1 MINCSI
7 PSHHSIRSLASELS
21 SLQLTHFHIFLI
33 LELLLLVGS
42 ALWVLATL
50 TVFCNTYIFH
60 ANCHRIMA
68 NLMVHY
74 ILFHFLPR
82 VTEISLMYWY
92 HYICS
97 EDNQSDE
104 YGIKA
109 VVGVVIAANIVALLV
124 SAYCDRRSIK
134 YYKKCAKVEPKNGN
148 ILYSLSERFQCAEN
162 VRIAKMLRKLIL
174 FSGALNLALGSVY
187 TLRMIKAEYIL
198 PLYINYELFDSAI
211 ALYAILVPM
220 IVYRR
225 SKIFRTK
232 MKALPAKCVRY
243 IICIKP
249 ADRHKA
255 QEEQRSS
262 SETVIHPMGGSRIQ
276 LENVLGVKLT
286 QISSYHE
293 TEVYFEQLLRSWNPK
308 SKVPEIVK
316 KAQLEKIDV
325 KRDT

>member
-1 MINCSI
+1 MNAAACYPLFTDFKS
-7 PSHHSIRSLASELS
+7 PKDPAKSPFYWTDLIR
-21 SLQLTHFHIFLI
+21 TYFIFVGAFTLPAFVTERFCAVLLVSDYEQNTRSYISLI
-33 LELLLLVGS
+33 LTIVTN
-42 ALWVLATL
+42 ALGA
-50 TVFCNTYIFH
+50 
-60 ANCHRIMA
+60 
-68 NLMVHY
+68 
-74 ILFHFLPR
+74 LF
-82 VTEISLMYWY
+82 TWISYYDSGLKV
-92 HYICS
+92 I
-97 EDNQSDE
+97 
-104 YGIKA
+104 
-109 VVGVVIAANIVALLV
+109 VGVVISANIVALLV

-162 VRIAKMLRKLIL
+162 VRIAKMLRMLIL
-174 FSGALNLALGSVY
+174 FTGALNLALGGVY
-187 TLRMIKAEYIL
+187 ILRMAKAEYIL
-198 PLYINYELFDSAI
+198 PLYINCELFDSAI

-316 KAQLEKIDV
+316 KAQLEKIDA
-325 KRDT
+325 KRKT